1 MTTTR
6 DLIQR
11 LADELTNAIRV
22 IHNEDGTHHISRAA
36 PVLDEARAYLD
47 QPKPKI
53 VPRGQRPGRRNPF
66 VSDFHEIK
74 PERVEVIPTDYA
86 LAYSALARRVAAI
99 DAILRT
105 HQWPE
110 QFVREETDA
119 AMATI
124 QQVETLQ
131 YTIPTAK

>member
-1 MTTTR
+1 M
-6 DLIQR
+6 L
-11 LADELTNAIRV
+11 
-22 IHNEDGTHHISRAA
+22 
-36 PVLDEARAYLD
+36 
-47 QPKPKI
+47 
-53 VPRGQRPGRRNPF
+53 
-66 VSDFHEIK
+66 EIK

-110 QFVREETDA
+110 QCLKPLRAETDA

-131 YTIPTAK
+131 FTISTP

>member
-1 MTTTR
+1 M
-6 DLIQR
+6 L
-11 LADELTNAIRV
+11 
-22 IHNEDGTHHISRAA
+22 
-36 PVLDEARAYLD
+36 
-47 QPKPKI
+47 
-53 VPRGQRPGRRNPF
+53 
-66 VSDFHEIK
+66 EIK
-74 PERVEVIPTDYA
+74 PERFEVIPTDYA

-110 QFVREETDA
+110 QCLKPLREETNA

-131 YTIPTAK
+131 YTISTAK